1 MCRVHGHRIYLLVK
15 IHSDDNFMH
24 SRNEKFMLFR
34 LVYIT
39 KIQINSYIIQPALC
53 RDPIQ
58 SELRGVHF

>member
-1 MCRVHGHRIYLLVK
+1 MVKWHCIYLLLQ
-15 IHSDDNFMH
+15 IHINDNFMH
-24 SRNEKFMLFR
+24 SKNENLMLFR